1 MRNKVVWVVEL
12 DLLQTDNIRQNIQY
26 FSLDPLPP
34 VGPLQHL
41 AGAVPVQVGV
51 VVEQVLGQDIVT
63 HHRELDGGL

>member
-51 VVEQVLGQDIVT
+51 VVE
-63 HHRELDGGL
+63 